1 MKTQLP
7 AAGRGATR
15 RTLISLALA
24 APVAALGSAA
34 AAQAVCVDMD
44 ALSSSQ
50 KSMRATLGFRLV
62 SDDPKRHCRDCAF
75 FTADAGDCGHC
86 ALLSGGPVPGGGR
99 CDSWAMRK

>member
-1 MKTQLP
+1 MNAQSPT
-7 AAGRGATR
+7 AGRSATR
-15 RTLISLALA
+15 RTLLTLALA
-24 APVAALGSAA
+24 APVAAFGSAA

-44 ALSSSQ
+44 ALPSSQ
-50 KSMRATLGFRLV
+50 RSMRASLGFRLV
-62 SDDPKRHCRDCAF
+62 SEDPKRHCRDCAF